1 MNPAKMDLLP
11 QPISMLQED
20 DVRRMVRL
28 LGSVIADQ
36 GDFQEK
42 RRKLMNGLCELI
54 GATAWVWSMSE
65 FHPDKP
71 PSSVGLI
78 HGGFD
83 EERFAIYLEAINHPA
98 MEAVSRQSSQE
109 LQAKGIHLTRTRD
122 QMDPAALLDRSAAG
136 ALWRKVNIGPL
147 IMSLRPMETGGV
159 NAIRVYRELGE
170 PHFSE
175 RESKIAHII
184 LSEVPWL
191 HFQAFPD
198 KQSQEIT
205 NLYPRHRTVLNLL
218 CEGWSRKKI
227 AGHLDLS
234 VNTIHGYA
242 KIIFKHFGVHSQAE
256 LLARLTVG
264 DGGDR

>member
-1 MNPAKMDLLP
+1 MQLTDSHS
-11 QPISMLQED
+11 SMLAED

-28 LGSVIADQ
+28 LGSVIADH

-42 RRKLMNGLCELI
+42 RRKLMDGLCELI
-54 GATAWVWSMSE
+54 GANSWVWSMSE

-78 HGGFD
+78 HGGFS
-83 EERFAIYLEAINHPA
+83 EERFASYLEAINHPA
-98 MEAVSRQSSQE
+98 MEAVSRISSLE
-109 LQAKGIHLTRTRD
+109 LQAKGTHLTRTRH
-122 QMDPAALLDRSAAG
+122 QMDPMSLLDRSAAG
-136 ALWRKVNIGPL
+136 PLWRKIDIGPL
-147 IMSLRPMETGGV
+147 IMSLRPMSTGGV
-159 NAIRVYRELGE
+159 NAIRVYRSLGE
-170 PHFSE
+170 PHFTD

-191 HFQAFPD
+191 HFQSFPD
-198 KQSQEIT
+198 KESQEIT

-227 AGHLDLS
+227 AAHLGLS

-242 KIIFKHFGVHSQAE
+242 KIIFKHFGVHSQSE
-256 LLARLTVG
+256 LLARLSIG

>member
-1 MNPAKMDLLP
+1 MELITH
-11 QPISMLQED
+11 QGSMLAED

-28 LGSVIADQ
+28 LGFVIADQ

-42 RRKLMNGLCELI
+42 RRKLMDGLCEI
-54 GATAWVWSMSE
+54 INATSWVWSMSE

-83 EERFAIYLEAINHPA
+83 EQRFATYLEAINHPA
-98 MEAVSRQSSQE
+98 MEEVSRISSLE
-109 LQAKGIHLTRTRD
+109 LQSKGIHLTRTRQ
-122 QMDPAALLDRSAAG
+122 QMDPLSLLDRSAAG
-136 ALWRKVNIGPL
+136 PLWRKIDIGPL
-147 IMSLRPMETGGV
+147 LMSLRPMQGGGV
-159 NAIRVYRELGE
+159 NAIRVYRTLGE
-170 PHFSE
+170 PHFTE

-191 HFQAFPD
+191 HFQSFPD
-198 KQSQEIT
+198 KESQEIT

-227 AGHLDLS
+227 AEHLGLS

-242 KIIFKHFGVHSQAE
+242 KIIFKHFGVHSQSE
-256 LLARLTVG
+256 LLARLTIG